1 MSYPWTQL
9 TYMGMATPQ
18 GKTRIYGELK
28 PIRKNI
34 TIPSLIAIQ
43 TPFNISS
50 HLDNEDISLL
60 SYKVITHKTMY
71 LTFPSHFKRIT
82 SSMCSLWAKQNQV
95 LLLHSIYLTM
105 LLHWIH
111 TASIGLWHALFPNSM
126 SWLCCQEY
134 KLTHLRNTLLTPPNS
149 QTNWKWEEDRA
160 HIFLGNIDK
169 MHHVSSY

>member
-28 PIRKNI
+28 PSRENT

-82 SSMCSLWAKQNQV
+82 SSMCSLWAK
-95 LLLHSIYLTM
+95 
-105 LLHWIH
+105 
-111 TASIGLWHALFPNSM
+111 
-126 SWLCCQEY
+126 
-134 KLTHLRNTLLTPPNS
+134 
-149 QTNWKWEEDRA
+149 
-160 HIFLGNIDK
+160 IFLLKLVQLWDPFSENGFLVNWQGQSK
-169 MHHVSSY
+169 TLEGTLGPPVVSLKIT